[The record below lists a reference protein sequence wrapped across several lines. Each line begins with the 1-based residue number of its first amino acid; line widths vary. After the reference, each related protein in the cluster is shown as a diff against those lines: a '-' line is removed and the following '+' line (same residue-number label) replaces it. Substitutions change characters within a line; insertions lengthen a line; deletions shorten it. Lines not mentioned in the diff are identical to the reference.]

1 MRVAPREIT
10 DLIYRSCRVVGLSA
24 GVAQRCAENV
34 THGEIH
40 RGNSVSAFLDVLT
53 QGDES
58 VRSFATAADRL
69 APVEATGQVTVAF
82 DEPVALAALSASLE
96 QAASRGFV
104 PQVGATVPGNEIS
117 VGIDFVRHQVPDQVR
132 RDAAAREYQAMSEGL
147 VFAVEQL
154 QALESSAARF
164 LVAES
169 FIDSVVGE

>member
-10 DLIYRSCRVVGLSA
+10 DLVYRSCRVVGLSA
-24 GVAQRCAENV
+24 GVAQRCAANV

-40 RGNSVSAFLDVLT
+40 RGNSVLAFLDALA

-58 VRSFATAADRL
+58 VRSFASAADRL
-69 APVEATGQVTVAF
+69 ESVEATGRFTVAF

-104 PQVGATVPGNEIS
+104 PQVAATVPGNEILA
-117 VGIDFVRHQVPDQVR
+117 GIDFLHHQVPDQAR
-132 RDAAAREYQAMSEGL
+132 RDAVAREYRAMSEGL
-147 VFAVEQL
+147 VFAIEQL

-169 FIDSVVGE
+169 FIDSAVGE